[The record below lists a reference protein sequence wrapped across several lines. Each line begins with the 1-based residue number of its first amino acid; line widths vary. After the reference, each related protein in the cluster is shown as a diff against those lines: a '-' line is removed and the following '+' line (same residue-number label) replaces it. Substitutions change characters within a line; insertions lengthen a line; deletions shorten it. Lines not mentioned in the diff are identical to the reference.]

1 MTYSFQFRDEGK
13 IWEEAPAAEP
23 LAKPRTLELE
33 TFLSAVLH

>member
-13 IWEEAPAAEP
+13 IWEEDSAAEP
-23 LAKPRTLELE
+23 PAKPRTPELE